1 MRRCLIPFFQE
12 KNDNKHMNVLYYIT
26 PKKEVEFLF
35 DDFTI
40 RQALEKMEFHR
51 YSTIPVL
58 SRETG
63 KYLYS
68 LREGDF
74 LWFLKDR
81 KLSFDDFS
89 KHSVNGVR
97 PSRDVRAVGAS
108 ADLKELYGLIVGQN
122 YVPVTD
128 DEGIFIG
135 IVTRQKVLD
144 ELLKKAR

>member
-1 MRRCLIPFFQE
+1 
-12 KNDNKHMNVLYYIT
+12 MNVLYYLT
-26 PKKEVEFLF
+26 PKKDVEFLF

-51 YSTIPVL
+51 YSTIPVI
-58 SRETG
+58 SRVDG
-63 KYLYS
+63 RYLYS

-81 KLSFDDFS
+81 KLSFDSFS
-89 KHSVNGVR
+89 KHSVSELR
-97 PSRDVRAVGAS
+97 PSRDVKAVGAS
-108 ADLKELYGLIVGQN
+108 SDLQELYGLIVGQN

-128 DEGIFIG
+128 DDGTFIG

-144 ELLKKAR
+144 GLLRKSR